1 MICIAHIF
9 KYSIFRARALFSPS
23 LFLSLSHTHT
33 YTCIVDKT
41 TDFSGSNKPMVLKHT
56 NTNFGHDTSTVLAN
70 R

>member
-9 KYSIFRARALFSPS
+9 NYSIFHARALF
-23 LFLSLSHTHT
+23 LTHK
-33 YTCIVDKT
+33 YTCIVGKT

-56 NTNFGHDTSTVLAN
+56 NTNSGHDTSTVLAN